1 MGFYVSWAL
10 WWALAPALKAS
21 RTDVTTNLKDEGCT
35 ASRGRS
41 HSRLRRVL
49 VTGEIALALF
59 LLVGTG
65 LLFISIFRLEHQN
78 LGFRSDHLLTSC
90 ITLDAARYKD
100 AYQRAASVRELLH
113 RLQQIPRSASCS

>member
-1 MGFYVSWAL
+1 LVSTGISVACAL
-10 WWALAPALKAS
+10 LCALAPALKAS
-21 RTDVTTNLKDEGCT
+21 RTDVTTNLKDEGRT

-65 LLFISIFRLEHQN
+65 LLFI
-78 LGFRSDHLLTSC
+78 
-90 ITLDAARYKD
+90 
-100 AYQRAASVRELLH
+100 
-113 RLQQIPRSASCS
+113 